1 MQYPQVNLNGTLGA
15 ILLRQYLDAADA
27 LRAAERRLD
36 ESAPHGRDYQTLDS
50 ALDGGAFCRANN
62 EHLDRKRRLESIIQE
77 LLDIAQE
84 IARQNDE
91 REISRRRRR
100 RTAEDRIADHID
112 GYDRD
117 DLGESP
123 DY

>member
-36 ESAPHGRDYQTLDS
+36 EAAPHGRDYQTLD
-50 ALDGGAFCRANN
+50 DGAFRRAQD

>member
-1 MQYPQVNLNGTLGA
+1 MQYPQINLNGTLGA

-62 EHLDRKRRLESIIQE
+62 EHLDRKRRLEAIIQE

-84 IARQNDE
+84 IARQQGDRQWDGE
-91 REISRRRRR
+91 RFPRMVL
-100 RTAEDRIADHID
+100 D
-112 GYDRD
+112 G
-117 DLGESP
+117 P
-123 DY
+123 DPEKL